1 MVRTYAEIGMGGRSE
16 MFTSALTKDFKKT
29 AKLLAV
35 CDSNIG
41 RLNLAVNKLKEFLP
55 DIVGYEAK
63 DFDKMLAEKK
73 PDCVIVTTKD
83 STHDEYICRSLRA
96 GCDVITEKPMTID
109 EVKCRKI
116 IDAVNQSGKSVRVT
130 FNYRY
135 SPPRTQIK
143 ELLTGGVIGKIISV
157 DFQWLLDTNHG
168 ADYYRRWHSN
178 KTNSGGLMVHKAT
191 HHFDLVN
198 WWLSSVP
205 EFVFAR
211 GTRAFYNAKQAKR
224 YGLENHSDR
233 CSDCPVS
240 SKCNFYMNMKDFK
253 TLKSLY
259 ADNEKYDGYFRDRC
273 VFRNDIDIE
282 DTMNV
287 VVQYKSGA
295 IMSYSLNSF
304 MPYEGYKIAFNGT
317 KGRLE
322 HGCQE
327 SSYIN
332 GDGSVQGALLSENT
346 YIKVFPH
353 FKTAYN
359 IEVETGKGEH
369 GGGDAVM
376 LNDIFGTPDTNDT
389 LMRAADFSQGAYSI
403 LTGVAANKSMATGQM
418 IKIADLVK
426 GIGRPRLPKMPGEDE
441 DIPYTRDTK
450 RNSTITIWK

>member
-1 MVRTYAEIGMGGRSE
+1 MKKYVEVGLGARSD
-16 MFTSALTKDFKKT
+16 MFTDALTKEFKT
-29 AKLLAV
+29 TSKLLAV

-41 RLNLAVNKLKEFLP
+41 RLNLSVKKLKEFLP

-63 DFDKMLAEKK
+63 DFDRMLAEQK

-83 STHDEYICRSLRA
+83 GTHDDYICRSLKA
-96 GCDVITEKPMTID
+96 GCDVVTEKPMTID

-116 IDAVNQSGKSVRVT
+116 IDSVKQSGKKVRVT

-143 ELLTGGVIGKIISV
+143 ELLTSGIIGKILSV
-157 DFQWLLDTNHG
+157 DFHWLLDTNHG

-178 KTNSGGLMVHKAT
+178 KANSGGLMVHKAT

-198 WWLSSVP
+198 WWLSSLP

-211 GTRAFYNAKQAKR
+211 GTRAFYNAEQAKR
-224 YGLENHSDR
+224 YGLENHSDKCR
-233 CSDCPVS
+233 DCAVS
-240 SKCNFYMNMKDFK
+240 SKCNFYLDMTKYK
-253 TLKSLY
+253 QLKELY
-259 ADNEKYDGYFRDRC
+259 LDNEQHDKYFRDKC
-273 VFRNDIDIE
+273 VFRDDIDIE

-295 IMSYSLNSF
+295 IMSYSLDSF

-327 SSYIN
+327 SSYIS
-332 GDGSVQGALLSENT
+332 GDGSVQGSLLEDDT

-353 FKTAYN
+353 FKTPYN
-359 IEVETGKGEH
+359 IDVRTGAGEH
-369 GGGDAVM
+369 GGGDMVM
-376 LNDIFGTPDTNDT
+376 LNDIFGTPDPDDP

-403 LTGVAANKSMATGQM
+403 LTGIAANKSMASGQM
-418 IKIADLVK
+418 IKIDDLINGVE
-426 GIGRPRLPKMPGEDE
+426 PPKMPKMQGED
-441 DIPYTRDTK
+441 DPIPYTPNAK
-450 RNSTITIWK
+450 RNSSVNTWR